1 MGKDY
6 DQKYHQNGTTRN
18 YILHEPTGYDGTKAL
33 PLVFMLPG
41 FNGTAHDMWN
51 NDPTGMTAK
60 AEQEGFFVAYLEATG
75 CIQPNDV
82 GPCRKLYPEPPPN
95 PAPRW
100 GCWQDPHWGCAG
112 GELSWNAGLAPTLG
126 VTIDDVDYVRGL
138 LAYLETQWAIDS
150 QRVYAVGM
158 SNGAFMCH
166 RLGALLSDK
175 LAAVAIVEGTIGVRQ
190 SDCSFATIPDA
201 IGPIPVMMI
210 HGEKDTHVQ
219 YYGGQGSAGPWNIWA
234 KSVADAV
241 IFWVQQNHCQWGAV
255 TQTSPNAIRWD
266 FTGSSPNSAVTLIT
280 LVNGE
285 HEWPKPHNAAHFP
298 GTKAIWEFFSQHPP
312 AAPNN
317 PGTSLQVDPIALAL
331 ANPIPLVFTLPDPPP
346 PYQLE
351 AQIRQVVQTMTP
363 EQKASALARV
373 NVLNT
378 YANAVAKALNQG

>member
-1 MGKDY
+1 MGKN
-6 DQKYHQNGTTRN
+6 YHWTYSQDGTARN
-18 YILHEPTGYDGTKAL
+18 YILHEPTVYDGTKAL

-41 FNGTAHDMWN
+41 FNETAKHMWKR
-51 NDPTGMTAK
+51 DPTGMTAQ
-60 AEQEGFFVAYLEATG
+60 AEKEGFFVAYLEATG
-75 CIQPNDV
+75 CVQPNDV
-82 GPCRKLYPEPPPN
+82 GPCRQLYPEPPPN
-95 PAPRW
+95 PAPQW

-112 GELSWNAGLAPTLG
+112 GELLWNSGLTPTLG
-126 VTIDDVDYVRGL
+126 ITLDDVDYVSGL
-138 LAYLETQWAIDS
+138 LADLETKRAIDS
-150 QRVYAVGM
+150 QRVYAAGM
-158 SNGAFMCH
+158 SNGGAMCH
-166 RLGALLSDK
+166 RLGAELSDK
-175 LAAVAIVEGTIGVRQ
+175 LAAVAVVEGAIGLRQ
-190 SDCSFATIPDA
+190 SDCSFKTIPDA
-201 IGPIPVMMI
+201 KGPISVLII
-210 HGEKDTHVQ
+210 HGQADTHVQ
-219 YYGGQGSAGPWNIWA
+219 YYGGQGDGPGQLWA

-266 FTGSSPNSAVTLIT
+266 FTGTSPNSAVTLIT

-331 ANPIPLVFTLPDPPP
+331 ANPIPLVFTLPDPPL

-363 EQKASALARV
+363 QQKQSALAGV

-378 YANAVAKALNQG
+378 YANAVAKALTQG